1 MIAIGGQMT
10 ETGTIPVADDQLTVS
25 AKEVGR
31 YAGGSRY
38 KLDARMKSLAVD
50 TLETASVLVEPVY
63 TYGVHSTEWI
73 HPRKRL
79 RLESGSYIEIPEEEN
94 DPQIV
99 SLAAV
104 VCTLGSA
111 LEKET
116 HRLMNNGDLLS
127 AMFLDAAG
135 VAKLEMLAR
144 TARLCIKNKA
154 AEVGL
159 FTGCPFGPGY
169 NNMPLDSQTILFEH
183 LDAASIGVRLNESG
197 VMLPM
202 KSISF
207 WLRVT
212 RDEKAAEGHGYK
224 CQKCEMQN
232 CLYRKVSYKRH

>member
-1 MIAIGGQMT
+1 MIET
-10 ETGTIPVADDQLTVS
+10 ETIAVAADQLTVS

-38 KLDARMKSLAVD
+38 KMDARMKSVATAMLA
-50 TLETASVLVEPVY
+50 TANVLVKPTF
-63 TYGVHSTEWI
+63 TYVVHASEFINPQGGV
-73 HPRKRL
+73 RL
-79 RLESGSYIEIPEEEN
+79 KTGSYIEIPEEEN

-99 SLAAV
+99 SLVAV

-111 LEKET
+111 LEEQT
-116 HRLMNNGDLLS
+116 QRLMNDGDLLS

-135 VAKLEMLAR
+135 VAKLEMLAHM
-144 TARLCIKNKA
+144 ARIYIKKMA

-169 NNMPLDSQTILFEH
+169 NNLPLDSQAVLFDH
-183 LDAASIGVRLNESG
+183 LDAESIGVRLNESG

-212 RDEKAAEGHGYK
+212 RDEKAAEDHGYK

-232 CLYRKVSYKRH
+232 CLYRKVPYRGQ